1 MSKKMLFKISAA
13 LAFSIG
19 LSMSASAQESTP
31 TPAPTPM
38 QSPSPMPSP
47 IESPMP
53 TPVESPSPAP
63 TPMMPSPTP
72 SPVVQVVPVAVPVVV
87 EEPKKAEAVT
97 VTKTGSQDK
106 KATTE
111 TVAST
116 YDVPLL
122 NVPSFNNKTTEIK
135 VKFAGELEGLK
146 GKAYITP
153 NKDGVT
159 QIKMRFDDMKM
170 APKQKRFVLWAV
182 APDKSYTKIGQV
194 INSGDKQE
202 AEIRGETALADF
214 GLFVTQEEADVT
226 TPSGNVYSPLGVGG
240 L

>member
-1 MSKKMLFKISAA
+1 MNKKIFYNVSAA

-19 LSMSASAQESTP
+19 LSMSASAQEFTP

-47 IESPMP
+47 IPL
-53 TPVESPSPAP
+53 PSPAP
-63 TPMMPSPTP
+63 SPMMPTPTP
-72 SPVVQVVPVAVPVVV
+72 TPAAEVVPVAL
-87 EEPKKAEAVT
+87 EEPKKAEAIANVT
-97 VTKTGSQDK
+97 NTGMQDK
-106 KATTE
+106 QATTE
-111 TVAST
+111 TVVST

-122 NVPSFNNKTTEIK
+122 NVPSFNFKTIEIK
-135 VKFAGELEGLK
+135 VKFAGQLEGLK
-146 GKAYITP
+146 GKAYITQ
-153 NKDGVT
+153 NKNGVT
-159 QIKMRFDDMKM
+159 QIKMLFDDMKM

-194 INSGDKQE
+194 INVSEKQE

-214 GLFVTQEEADVT
+214 GLFVTQEQADVN
-226 TPSGNVYSPLGVGG
+226 TPTGNVYSPLGIGN